1 MQEFQD
7 QLRLYT
13 PHLVAAV
20 AILIIGYLVARI
32 IGGVVQAAV
41 RRLGIDRRL
50 APFLGGGGRE
60 RAAGAAPAGGSSIA
74 AVAIG
79 RVVFWVIMLFVLVAF
94 FQELSLTLITQPLNN
109 LLTIIF
115 LYVPRIVGAAILV
128 LIAWI
133 VATVLRAVFLG
144 IFTGLRLD
152 QRVGGA
158 SGSSS
163 TQGQPLSRSLSE
175 AVYYLVFLFF
185 LPTILEALGFTGLL
199 LPVQHLIDVILA
211 FIPNLFAAALLLLI
225 GWFVARLVQR
235 IVSSLLAAAGLDRFS
250 DRVGIAAALGGQR
263 LSALIGLILYILI
276 LLPIAIAALQT
287 LQLAAITTPA
297 SEMLTLILGEIPKLL
312 GAGIT
317 VAIAYVLG
325 RVLAPIVTGLL
336 AAAGFDSLPAR
347 LGIARATTGG
357 RTPSAIVGQ
366 LVLVVLVLFALIA
379 ALQTIGFAEVAV
391 LFTQFT
397 RLAGHVL
404 LGVVIF
410 AIGLYLARLAATA
423 IRGSGTA
430 NATLLAAI
438 AQGAILV
445 LVGAMALQQM
455 GLGAEIITLAFGLT
469 LGSIAVAAAI
479 AFGVGGR
486 QVAGQEL
493 ERFVQRRRVVAETRR
508 QDAV

>member
-1 MQEFQD
+1 MVTRSFGN
-7 QLRLYT
+7 LR
-13 PHLVAAV
+13 PMPDAAMRD
-20 AILIIGYLVARI
+20 GYRSYGSWLES
-32 IGGVVQAAV
+32 AAEW
-41 RRLGIDRRL
+41 
-50 APFLGGGGRE
+50 F
-60 RAAGAAPAGGSSIA
+60 S
-74 AVAIG
+74 
-79 RVVFWVIMLFVLVAF
+79 VIH
-94 FQELSLTLITQPLNN
+94 
-109 LLTIIF
+109 
-115 LYVPRIVGAAILV
+115 
-128 LIAWI
+128 
-133 VATVLRAVFLG
+133 
-144 IFTGLRLD
+144 
-152 QRVGGA
+152 
-158 SGSSS
+158 
-163 TQGQPLSRSLSE
+163 SLSE

-185 LPTILEALGFTGLL
+185 LPTILEAPGFTGLL

-211 FIPNLFAAALLLLI
+211 FIPNLFAAALLLI

-235 IVSSLLAAAGLDRFS
+235 IVSSLLAAASLDRFS

>member
-1 MQEFQD
+1 MPD
-7 QLRLYT
+7 
-13 PHLVAAV
+13 AAMRD
-20 AILIIGYLVARI
+20 GYRSYGSWL
-32 IGGVVQAAV
+32 
-41 RRLGIDRRL
+41 
-50 APFLGGGGRE
+50 E
-60 RAAGAAPAGGSSIA
+60 SPAEWFS
-74 AVAIG
+74 
-79 RVVFWVIMLFVLVAF
+79 VIH
-94 FQELSLTLITQPLNN
+94 
-109 LLTIIF
+109 
-115 LYVPRIVGAAILV
+115 
-128 LIAWI
+128 
-133 VATVLRAVFLG
+133 
-144 IFTGLRLD
+144 
-152 QRVGGA
+152 
-158 SGSSS
+158 
-163 TQGQPLSRSLSE
+163 SLSE

-185 LPTILEALGFTGLL
+185 LPTILEAPGFTGLL

-211 FIPNLFAAALLLLI
+211 FIPNLFAAALLLI

-263 LSALIGLILYILI
+263 LSALIGLILYI
-276 LLPIAIAALQT
+276 PIAIAALQT

-455 GLGAEIITLAFGLT
+455 GLGAEVVTLAFGLT